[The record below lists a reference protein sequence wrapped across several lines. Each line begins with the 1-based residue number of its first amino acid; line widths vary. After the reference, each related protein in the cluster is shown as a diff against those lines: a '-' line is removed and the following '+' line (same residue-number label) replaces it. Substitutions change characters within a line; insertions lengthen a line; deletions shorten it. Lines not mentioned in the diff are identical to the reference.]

1 MVPLREKREFMS
13 GERLVSDEQM
23 AQIFGDIEN
32 FPAINKALLA
42 RLQEEHSK
50 PDDERLIGQVFL
62 KTFDFFIVYTQYL
75 CKHVCTILTKNPYTW
90 RESLT
95 HSFVL
100 LLVNIYRP
108 NAWRMSRS
116 FARNRSLR
124 HSCWYGAITTR

>member
-75 CKHVCTILTKNPYTW
+75 CKHVCTIHTTSPCAW

-95 HSFVL
+95 HSLVR
-100 LLVNIYRP
+100 LLVNI
-108 NAWRMSRS
+108 
-116 FARNRSLR
+116 
-124 HSCWYGAITTR
+124 